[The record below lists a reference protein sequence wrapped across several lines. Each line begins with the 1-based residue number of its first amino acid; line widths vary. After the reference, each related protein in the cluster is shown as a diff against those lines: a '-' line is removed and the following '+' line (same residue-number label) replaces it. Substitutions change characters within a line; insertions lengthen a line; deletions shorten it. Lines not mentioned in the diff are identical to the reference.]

1 MTPEFKKNLEFRIV
15 LLKDFYEH
23 SKRSIMLVLTLVAG
37 VGFFVVAP
45 SIAVG
50 EPRYINAAIIELG
63 NQTTGGKEY
72 LVVKTEAGRELI
84 VQMLDSKKIGEEITL
99 EVRDRMFLYGPTYKV
114 HN

>member
-23 SKRSIMLVLTLVAG
+23 SKRSIVLVLTLIAG

-50 EPRYINAAIIELG
+50 EPRYINAAIVELG
-63 NQTTGGKEY
+63 NQATGGKEY
-72 LVVKTEAGRELI
+72 FVVKTEEGRELI
-84 VQMLDSKKIGEEITL
+84 VQMLDNKKLGEEITL